1 MQGSI
6 VARLFHFAHIVE
18 VFYIITT
25 FDMKGCMISLMF
37 LINLFFNGQIIVFF
51 TVQY

>member
-25 FDMKGCMISLMF
+25 FDMKGCMISLIYVCS
-37 LINLFFNGQIIVFF
+37 LLLFAFGAN
-51 TVQY
+51 